1 MSDQEAQLRVVWV
14 GGVVMSVELAIR
26 VVLAFVLAV
35 KLLRNIGNDFD
46 NVFSQDTFK
55 VVSTGFKANLLFSD
69 AILAFV

>member
-14 GGVVMSVELAIR
+14 GAVVMSVELAIR

-35 KLLRNIGNDFD
+35 QLLRNIGNDFK